1 MTNSEYEALLSQARE
16 HGDVKPS
23 RLIQAA
29 IDSHNYFGEPER
41 QAMDLYFTNELA
53 MRQAAI
59 YAADAEAAY
68 IDPEDFGTEEVPAY
82 AEGPGEDSIEG
93 LFDEYHNGLRQ
104 LTDAPDVT
112 KGIIGDATL
121 VSPAT
126 LDMLHEAGMDY
137 DLDEV
142 KQAILGRMQENSGS
156 YTAEVRAFASRQFTY
171 LAQSGDVDR
180 KRLAEMYN
188 SLEGM
193 LNAKPSLQVYRNSLV
208 DANCH
213 KAMND
218 AGFNGMIPDMMD
230 YSVDSLAATEKNSDY
245 LSNYYMAYSGSLT
258 GFNENSMEGLKKAA
272 VISVNAAE
280 NQYQMDDVMTDIIRI
295 EHDLSMDGY
304 GHVALATDDLRHVI
318 SEKSGFHDYQDI
330 FKERENAAF
339 TDYLENVR
347 QRVVPWALDTPSDAL
362 QHIRDKGQP
371 LGMYTRDNIDFWFND
386 KLDGIENDRKVMQE
400 YQQADDATK
409 AKLDEI
415 DCDFAGRTFEL
426 FDEYKD
432 AGNVYNAECETGK
445 DIKAL
450 TASHRIAGEN
460 TAHCFVSA
468 DTRQRLLDAG
478 MPVTILEEHRNP
490 FDYVDDLKKLPGS
503 HKFTEADRAYFGR
516 ACDAMLAE
524 GRPESEVLDRFR
536 KAQVDYDRYL
546 GKPGGDLSIRDS
558 LLDKAHWER
567 IGYVDD
573 KTRNDARQM
582 YDMQENRSRILENDM
597 AGLSGTDN
605 SMEVEGYGNK

>member
-1 MTNSEYEALLSQARE
+1 MTNSEYGALLSQARE

-41 QAMDLYFTNELA
+41 EAMDLYFTNELA
-53 MRQAAI
+53 LRQAAA

-68 IDPEDFGTEEVPAY
+68 IDPEEFGTEEVPAY
-82 AEGPGEDSIEG
+82 ADRSGEDSLES
-93 LFDEYHNGLRQ
+93 LFDEYRNGLRQ
-104 LTDAPDVT
+104 LAEAPDVT
-112 KGIIGDATL
+112 KGIIGDAVL
-121 VSPAT
+121 VSPAM
-126 LDMLHEAGMDY
+126 LNMLHEAGMDY
-137 DLDEV
+137 DLVEIN
-142 KQAILGRMQENSGS
+142 QAILGRIQENPGA
-156 YTAEVRAFASRQFTY
+156 YTADARAFASHEFTY
-171 LAQSGDVDR
+171 LAQSGDID
-180 KRLAEMYN
+180 KKALAEMYN
-188 SLEGM
+188 NLEGM
-193 LNAKPSLQVYRNSLV
+193 INARPSLQAYRNSLV

-218 AGFNGMIPDMMD
+218 AGLNGLIPDMMD

-258 GFNENSMEGLKKAA
+258 GFNENAMDGLRKAA
-272 VISVNAAE
+272 AVSVNAAKS
-280 NQYQMDDVMTDIIRI
+280 QYQMDDVMTDIIRI

-318 SEKSGFHDYQDI
+318 SEKSGFHDYKDI

-347 QRVVPWALDTPSDAL
+347 QRVVPWALDRPSEEL

-386 KLDGIENDRKVMQE
+386 KLDGIDDDMKLMQG
-400 YQQADDATK
+400 YQRTDSATK

-415 DCDFAGRTFEL
+415 DCDFAGRTFAV
-426 FDEYKD
+426 FDEYKA
-432 AGNVYNAECETGK
+432 AGAVYNAKCETGK

-450 TASHRIAGEN
+450 TASHRLADEN

-468 DTRQRLLDAG
+468 DTRQRLLDSG

-490 FDYVDDLKKLPGS
+490 FDYISDLKKLPG
-503 HKFTEADRAYFGR
+503 HHRFTEVDQAYFGR

-536 KAQVDYDRYL
+536 KAQVDYNKYL
-546 GKPGGDLSIRDS
+546 GRQEDVLLAKDS
-558 LLDKAHWER
+558 LLDKEHWEK
-567 IGYVDD
+567 IGFMDEKVQD
-573 KTRNDARQM
+573 NARQIS
-582 YDMQENRSRILENDM
+582 DMQENRSRILENDM
-597 AGLSGTDN
+597 AGLSDTGN
-605 SMEVEGYGNK
+605 SMEVEGYGNE